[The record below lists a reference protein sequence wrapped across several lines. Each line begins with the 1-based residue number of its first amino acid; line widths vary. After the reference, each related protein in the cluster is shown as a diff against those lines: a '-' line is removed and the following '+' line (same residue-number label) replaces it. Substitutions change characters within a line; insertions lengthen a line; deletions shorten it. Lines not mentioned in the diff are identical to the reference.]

1 MNKCFGLLVGAML
14 ALPTTMPAQAGE
26 ISKGESIYGKSCA
39 QCHGRAGKGSGSF
52 PSLTGL
58 EEAKIVTLLETYRSG
73 ERVGPNSA
81 LMRAPAQSLSDD
93 DIADLAAFISTRFQE

>member
-1 MNKCFGLLVGAML
+1 MNKCFGLLACAML
-14 ALPTTMPAQAGE
+14 ALATIPAQAGD
-26 ISKGESIYGKSCA
+26 ISKGESIFGKSCA

-58 EEAKIVTLLETYRSG
+58 EEAQIVTLLETYRSG

-93 DIADLAAFISTRFQE
+93 DIADLAAFISTSFQE